1 MAEPRTRAVAL
12 RYAAF
17 YGAVFLAVGI
27 YQPFWPVFLKSRGLS
42 AAEIGLVFAL
52 TSWIRIVTTPAI
64 AQIADRSGRAKAT
77 LVVAAALSLVFFTG
91 FFEARGFWP
100 ILLVMLPAA
109 ICFQPMI
116 PLVESQ
122 TMAAVLRERLDYGRI
137 RLWGSLAFILSTIG
151 AGSLITG
158 RAPDLVF
165 FLVLGA
171 LALTLLAAL
180 ALPATQGRRQGGA
193 PLSPLTLLRDR
204 RFLLFLGAAA
214 LIQASHAAYYGFSA
228 LHWQAAGL
236 SEATIGGLWAEGVI
250 VEVLLFA
257 FSGRVMARANP
268 AALLVLAALAGMLRW
283 TVLAASTDL
292 GVLIAVQALHA
303 LTFGAAHL
311 GAMHFLARA
320 APAGLAA
327 TAQSLYSAL
336 SSGVAMGLAMLLAGA
351 LYEAAAGR
359 AFLAMTVLSAVGL
372 VLALVLRRYGEREP
386 G

>member
-77 LVVAAALSLVFFTG
+77 LVVAAALSMVFFTG

-109 ICFQPMI
+109 VCFQPMI

-180 ALPATQGRRQGGA
+180 ALPAAPGRRQGGA
-193 PLSPLTLLRDR
+193 ALSPLTLLRDR
-204 RFLLFLGAAA
+204 RFQLFLGAAA

-257 FSGRVMARANP
+257 FSGRVMARASP

-359 AFLAMTVLSAVGL
+359 AFLAMTVLSAGGL
-372 VLALVLRRYGEREP
+372 VLALVLRRHDRRPEA
-386 G
+386 